1 MSGEL
6 HVIERAKP
14 DLVRI
19 GNVNRL
25 IMAETPRFT
34 KRRNQLR
41 CRREREHMSKLIA
54 MLVMGTVVSTGLA
67 QGTAPETAP
76 TQEAAAALQVGSDA
90 PTIKATNWVK
100 GREVKEFEKGK
111 AYVVEFWATWC
122 GPCIESIPHLTDL
135 QKKYRDVTIIG
146 MASSERKPQTGRD
159 DRLQKVQN
167 FVRSQGAKMNYTVAY
182 DADREM
188 GKAWLQ
194 AANQNGIPCAFVV
207 DTEGKIAFIGHPGSD
222 EFETKIGEVAE
233 AAKKAAAEAKAAKR
247 KNKSKSSKKDSQ
259 AVKPEAQAPT
269 ETPAAPAETE
279 DAPAE
284 PK

>member
-1 MSGEL
+1 
-6 HVIERAKP
+6 
-14 DLVRI
+14 
-19 GNVNRL
+19 
-25 IMAETPRFT
+25 
-34 KRRNQLR
+34 
-41 CRREREHMSKLIA
+41 MSKLIA

-90 PTIKATNWVK
+90 PAIKATSWVK
-100 GREVKEFEKGK
+100 GKDVKEFEKGK

-122 GPCIESIPHLTDL
+122 GPCIANIPHLTDL

-167 FVRSQGAKMNYTVAY
+167 FVRAQGAKMNYTVAY